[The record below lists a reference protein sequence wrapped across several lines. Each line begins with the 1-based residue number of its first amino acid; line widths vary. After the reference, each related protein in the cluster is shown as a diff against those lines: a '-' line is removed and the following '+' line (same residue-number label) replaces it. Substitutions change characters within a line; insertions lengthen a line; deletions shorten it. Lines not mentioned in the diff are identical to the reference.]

1 MKLGKVGRLDEAAR
15 GSEALAAR
23 AESDDDRAS
32 LLTGALVFSARLG
45 RLADARRILGRLM
58 PLEVSDPEVRL
69 NAEFCEPCLLI
80 QEGRAE
86 EAIAAFRK
94 MLQLHHD
101 ALHEDRFRYLYED
114 IQCRTGLALVSVAR
128 FAEALPILREAVDF
142 TSDKAAGE
150 QEVRYAL
157 AVCYEETSDPEAAKH
172 EYHAVIAFNAK
183 SDFAERARYRVA
195 RIYMM
200 TGGLAQARKL
210 LDEVGLAERMEH
222 YPVQLSGGEQQ
233 PGASPAVP
241 RKRVYEHLSLVCRH
255 LGDRANGKLYADL
268 AKSARE

>member
-1 MKLGKVGRLDEAAR
+1 MDWPNFEHLMKLGKVGRLDEAAR

-210 LDEVGLAERMEH
+210 LEAVLQA
-222 YPVQLSGGEQQ
+222 S